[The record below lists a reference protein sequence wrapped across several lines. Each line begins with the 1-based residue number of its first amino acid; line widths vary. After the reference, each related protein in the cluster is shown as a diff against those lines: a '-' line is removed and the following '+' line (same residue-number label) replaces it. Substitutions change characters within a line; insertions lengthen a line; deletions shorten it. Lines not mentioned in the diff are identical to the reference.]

1 MNTPGILRSVPTGK
15 GGVPDVDIL
24 AGCQQGDRVAWRALY
39 DRYSP
44 IVHRFLATFGVPP
57 EEREDACQE
66 VFVGGVPQ
74 PGALSRRGAAV
85 HLDLPD
91 RRAGASRA
99 SRRRRVRTMLSSL
112 LLREPSP
119 PPAPDASERTERL
132 RMLDELVAKLS
143 PKKRLVLVLFEI
155 EGLPIEEVAQDRGV
169 PGEHRLVPP
178 ALRARG
184 ADGDGAQAP
193 R

>member
-66 VFVGGVPQ
+66 VFVAVYRSLAHFRGE
-74 PGALSRRGAAV
+74 ARLSTWIYRIAA
-85 HLDLPD
+85 
-91 RRAGASRA
+91 RWASRA
-99 SRRRRVRTMLSSL
+99 SRRRRVVWSSPCD
-112 LLREPSP
+112 ESWSP
-119 PPAPDASERTERL
+119 A
-132 RMLDELVAKLS
+132 
-143 PKKRLVLVLFEI
+143 
-155 EGLPIEEVAQDRGV
+155 
-169 PGEHRLVPP
+169 
-178 ALRARG
+178 
-184 ADGDGAQAP
+184 
-193 R
+193 